1 LSKHFQKSVLLI
13 LDGLGD
19 LPAPLLGGSTP
30 LEAANTPVMDHLA
43 GSGLYGLVD
52 PEKSGKV
59 PNTHTGCGTLL
70 GVLPDVVNRLKRG
83 PVEASGAGRD
93 LKPGDIAIRA
103 NFCTLQEQAGKLA
116 VVDRRAGRIRTD
128 TRELAAALTPLDLGD
143 GITAELIPTDQ
154 HRCVL
159 VLSGPGL
166 DPRVTDTD
174 PGDSGM
180 PGSVKNCLP
189 KHDTADLTAR
199 KINRFVHIAHQRLSR
214 HPFNL
219 ARIEAGQLPANGVIT
234 RGAGAGL
241 ALENVVKDRGISA
254 ALVAGCNTVIGL
266 AKALGFE
273 VITEPGFTADIDTDL
288 PAKMNAA
295 LAALERHDLVY
306 IHIKAPDIF
315 SHDQDPAGKKE
326 FLERVDAALEILLQ
340 ADVNIAISADH
351 STDCNT
357 GAHTADPVPALLYA
371 ASGQGKKGSLVF
383 GETACGGGTMP
394 RQTGHMFLLR
404 MLDLMAET

>member
-1 LSKHFQKSVLLI
+1 
-13 LDGLGD
+13 
-19 LPAPLLGGSTP
+19 LPAPLLGGLTP
-30 LEAANTPVMDHLA
+30 LEAASTPVMDHLA
-43 GSGLYGLVD
+43 GSGLHGLVD

-70 GVLPDVVNRLKRG
+70 GVLPEVVNRLKRG
-83 PVEASGAGRD
+83 PVEASGAGRK
-93 LKPGDIAIRA
+93 LEPGDIAIRA
-103 NFCTLQEQAGKLA
+103 NFCTLQEHAGKPA
-116 VVDRRAGRIRTD
+116 IVDRRAGRIRTD
-128 TRELAAALTPLDLGD
+128 TSELAAALTPLDLGD

-174 PGDSGM
+174 PGDRGM
-180 PGSVKNCLP
+180 PGSVKSCLP
-189 KHDTADLTAR
+189 KHDAADLTAR
-199 KINRFVHIAHQRLSR
+199 KINRFVRIAHQKLSG

-371 ASGQGKKGSLVF
+371 ASGQGKKRSLVF
-383 GETACGGGTMP
+383 GETACGCGTMP
-394 RQTGHMFLLR
+394 RQTGHALLLR
-404 MLDLMAET
+404 MLDLMAES